1 MNKKQQQEK
10 FVKQLEDLLKRPEN
24 RNCADCGSTGSLLPV
39 SFSLLAPKR
48 SSFHGALVS
57 HHAGPLRF
65 ASTNLG
71 TFICTR
77 CAGLHR
83 KLGVHVTKVKSIS
96 HDAWTADQ
104 VQFMQQTGNKKA
116 KEKCVITAKK

>member
-1 MNKKQQQEK
+1 M
-10 FVKQLEDLLKRPEN
+10 LT
-24 RNCADCGSTGSLLPV
+24 S
-39 SFSLLAPKR
+39 
-48 SSFHGALVS
+48 
-57 HHAGPLRF
+57 GPRF

-83 KLGVHVTKVKSIS
+83 RLGVHVTKVKSIS

-116 KEKCVITAKK
+116 KEKCAASPLTSLMLSLSAVASVFLLLSRRAAR